1 MTTHDVSQADHTPVG
16 HTPVGHTPVGHTPVG
31 HTPVSSDAP
40 PRPGAGTPRPYR
52 FPHFETRI
60 LSNGL
65 RIVVAPIHAYPVVTI
80 LAVVEAGTTRDP
92 RNAEGVAQLAT
103 RALNEGTRTMNALEL
118 TERLEML
125 GSTLDTG
132 ADWDSAIV
140 QLTALSSRVEDGFA
154 VLAEVLRE
162 PAFPEHELER
172 MRAER
177 ISDLAQLRSEPRGL
191 ADVFFSRLL
200 YVPDSR
206 FARLAGGDESSIQR
220 ATRERLVAYH
230 AAYYRPN
237 ATALMISGDITVDE
251 AVRHASRCLGDW
263 SGTAPEVT
271 EPVDAQRF
279 PDARVHLVH
288 KAEAPQSEL
297 RVGHVAVPR
306 LHEDYFPLLVMNA
319 ILGGLFSSRLNLN
332 LREVHAYT
340 YGAHSAFDW
349 RRAASPFEI
358 STAVETAVTA
368 DALREI
374 LTELT
379 RIREA
384 PVTAD
389 ELSLAISYLIGV
401 FPIRFETTAEV
412 AGGLANVEIF
422 RLPTN
427 YFDTYR
433 DRVRAVT
440 ADDVLRVAR
449 THLDPARL
457 QVVIVGDATAIQE
470 PLAALGVGPVTVYDP
485 FDADPP
491 VPGDASVDAPVTA

>member
-1 MTTHDVSQADHTPVG
+1 MTSAASMP
-16 HTPVGHTPVGHTPVG
+16 P
-31 HTPVSSDAP
+31 AP
-40 PRPGAGTPRPYR
+40 PRPDAGTPRPYR

-65 RIVVAPIHAYPVVTI
+65 RIVVAPMHAYPVVTI
-80 LAVVEAGTTRDP
+80 LAVVEAGATRDP
-92 RNAEGVAQLAT
+92 RDREGVAQLAS
-103 RALNEGTRTMNALEL
+103 RALNEGTRSMNALEL
-118 TERLEML
+118 AERLEML

-140 QLTALSSRVEDGFA
+140 QLTALSSRVDDGFT
-154 VLAEVLRE
+154 VLSEVLRE
-162 PAFPEHELER
+162 PAFPDHELER

-177 ISDLAQLRSEPRGL
+177 LSDLAQLRAEPRAL

-200 YVPDSR
+200 YVPESR
-206 FARLAGGDESSIQR
+206 FARLAGGNEDSIG
-220 ATRERLVAYH
+220 AITRDDVVAYH

-237 ATALMISGDITVDE
+237 ATALMISGDITVDD
-251 AVRHASRCLGDW
+251 AVKHAARCFGEW
-263 SGTAPEVT
+263 SGTAPAVS

-279 PDARVHLVH
+279 AEARVHVVH
-288 KAEAPQSEL
+288 KPDAPQSEL

-306 LHEDYFPLLVMNA
+306 LHADYFPLIVMNA

-332 LREVHAYT
+332 LREDHAYT

-349 RRAASPFEI
+349 RRAASPFEV

-368 DALREI
+368 EALREI
-374 LTELT
+374 MAEFV
-379 RIREA
+379 RIREE
-384 PVTAD
+384 PVTDA
-389 ELSLAISYLIGV
+389 ELSLATSYLIGV

-433 DRVRAVT
+433 ERVRAVT
-440 ADDVLRVAR
+440 AHDVLRVAR

-457 QVVIVGDATAIQE
+457 QVVVVGDAQAIRDSV
-470 PLAALGVGPVTVYDP
+470 AALGVGPVTVYDP
-485 FDADPP
+485 TDGEP
-491 VPGDASVDAPVTA
+491 VPDAPATSDSDPS

>member
-1 MTTHDVSQADHTPVG
+1 
-16 HTPVGHTPVGHTPVG
+16 
-31 HTPVSSDAP
+31 
-40 PRPGAGTPRPYR
+40 
-52 FPHFETRI
+52 
-60 LSNGL
+60 
-65 RIVVAPIHAYPVVTI
+65 
-80 LAVVEAGTTRDP
+80 
-92 RNAEGVAQLAT
+92 
-103 RALNEGTRTMNALEL
+103 MNALEL
-118 TERLEML
+118 AERLEML

-140 QLTALSSRVEDGFA
+140 QLTALSSRVEDGFT

-177 ISDLAQLRSEPRGL
+177 LSDLAQLRAEPRAL

-200 YVPDSR
+200 YVPESR
-206 FARLAGGDESSIQR
+206 FARLAGGNEGSIAR
-220 ATRERLVAYH
+220 VTRDQILAYH
-230 AAYYRPN
+230 DAYYRPN
-237 ATALMISGDITVDE
+237 ATALMISGDITVDD
-251 AVRHASRCLGDW
+251 AVKHAARCFGEW
-263 SGTAPEVT
+263 QGTAPEVM

-279 PDARVHLVH
+279 PESRVHVVH
-288 KAEAPQSEL
+288 KADAPQSEL

-306 LHEDYFPLLVMNA
+306 LHGDYFPLIVMNA

-332 LREVHAYT
+332 LREEHAYT

-368 DALREI
+368 EALREI
-374 LTELT
+374 LAEFV
-379 RIREA
+379 RIREE
-384 PVTAD
+384 PVTEA
-389 ELSLAISYLIGV
+389 ELSLATSYLIGV

-433 DRVRAVT
+433 ERVRAVT
-440 ADDVLRVAR
+440 VQDVLRVAH

-457 QVVIVGDATAIQE
+457 QVIVVGDARAIE
-470 PLAALGVGPVTVYDP
+470 GPLAALGVGPVTVYDP
-485 FDADPP
+485 TDGEPSVGAPP
-491 VPGDASVDAPVTA
+491 QA

>member
-1 MTTHDVSQADHTPVG
+1 MNSAV
-16 HTPVGHTPVGHTPVG
+16 
-31 HTPVSSDAP
+31 PVSASVPPAP
-40 PRPGAGTPRPYR
+40 PRPSAGTPRPYR

-65 RIVVAPIHAYPVVTI
+65 RVVVAPMHAYPVVTI
-80 LAVVEAGTTRDP
+80 LAVVEAGATRDP
-92 RNAEGVAQLAT
+92 RDVEGVAQLAT
-103 RALNEGTRTMNALEL
+103 RALNEGTSTMNSLQLA
-118 TERLEML
+118 ERLEML

-140 QLTALSSRVEDGFA
+140 QLTALSARVEDGFT
-154 VLAEVLRE
+154 VLAEVLRD
-162 PAFPEHELER
+162 PAFPEHELGR

-177 ISDLAQLRSEPRGL
+177 LSDLAQLRTEPRAL
-191 ADVFFSRLL
+191 ADVHFSRLL
-200 YVPDSR
+200 YVPESR
-206 FARLAGGDESSIQR
+206 FARLAGGNADSIGR
-220 ATRERLVAYH
+220 VTREQIVAYH
-230 AAYYRPN
+230 QAYYRPN
-237 ATALMISGDITVDE
+237 ATALMIAGDITVDD

-263 SGTAPEVT
+263 QGSAPPVT

-279 PDARVHLVH
+279 AEARVHIVH
-288 KAEAPQSEL
+288 KSDAPQSEL

-306 LHEDYFPLLVMNA
+306 LHDDYFPLVVMNA

-332 LREVHAYT
+332 LREAHAYT

-374 LTELT
+374 VAEFT

-384 PVTAD
+384 PVTES
-389 ELSLAISYLIGV
+389 ELSLATSYLIGV

-422 RLPTN
+422 RLLTN

-433 DRVRAVT
+433 ERVRAVT
-440 ADDVLRVAR
+440 VADVLRVAR
-449 THLDPARL
+449 THLDPSRL
-457 QVVIVGDATAIQE
+457 QVVVVGDATVIKE
-470 PLAALGVGPVTVYDP
+470 PLSSLGIGEVTVYDP
-485 FDADPP
+485 NDSDTPT
-491 VPGDASVDAPVTA
+491 AP